1 MILFRDYS
9 FHFPVVFYDFMILFE
24 FWKIEKD
31 SNFCGSLYFLASSF
45 EIITN
50 IYFPFRLLYKQEI
63 SPILEY
69 NICSKQNQLQFFDN
83 PDSESIPII
92 ILASSV

>member
-1 MILFRDYS
+1 MNI
-9 FHFPVVFYDFMILFE
+9 HFPF
-24 FWKIEKD
+24 
-31 SNFCGSLYFLASSF
+31 G
-45 EIITN
+45 
-50 IYFPFRLLYKQEI
+50 LLYKQEI